1 MNRSRVV
8 ILVLAAL
15 AAGAAALLVRGL
27 LGGGTSKSA
36 ADTPPP
42 VATTEVLVAASE
54 IQPGT
59 QVTGN
64 LVRWQAWPKS
74 SVDSTFITADA
85 NANADQVVT
94 GTVARAPLV
103 SGEPLTNTKIIHA
116 DAAGF
121 MAARLTPGMRAV
133 SIPIA
138 TETGAGGFILPN
150 DRVDVIV
157 TLQVSETPKAFAART
172 LLRDVRV
179 LAVDQTFA
187 QDKDQK
193 TVIAKTATLELSP
206 QQSEVVS
213 AASSTGV
220 VSLALRALGDNAN
233 TDVAMNSNK
242 YNNGVVSVIRYG
254 VVRGRA
260 PATGE

>member
-1 MNRSRVV
+1 MNTARIVV
-8 ILVLAAL
+8 LTIAVGAGGVAAYLA
-15 AAGAAALLVRGL
+15 RGSDN
-27 LGGGTSKSA
+27 TS
-36 ADTPPP
+36 PPP
-42 VATTEVLVAASE
+42 EPVVQLQTVDVLVAKSDIGLGQSVVPDDLVWQTWPAASASNSFIRRSE
-54 IQPGT
+54 RPDAT
-59 QVTGN
+59 KEVTG
-64 LVRWQAWPKS
+64 S
-74 SVDSTFITADA
+74 I
-85 NANADQVVT
+85 
-94 GTVARAPLV
+94 ARAPFIA
-103 SGEPLTNTKIIHA
+103 GEPIREPKLVKANGS
-116 DAAGF
+116 GF
-121 MAARLTPGMRAV
+121 MAAILPTGMRAI
-133 SIPIA
+133 STEISP
-138 TETGAGGFILPN
+138 ETGAGGFILPN

>member
-15 AAGAAALLVRGL
+15 AAGAAALLARGL
-27 LGGGTSKSA
+27 LGGGTPKSA
-36 ADTPPP
+36 AQTAPSL
-42 VATTEVLVAASE
+42 ATTEVLVAASDIE
-54 IQPGT
+54 PGIP
-59 QVTGN
+59 VTGD

-74 SVDSTFITADA
+74 SVDSTFITSDT
-85 NANADQVVT
+85 NANASQVVT
-94 GTVARAPLV
+94 GTVARAPIV
-103 SGEPLTNTKIIHA
+103 SGEPLTNTKIVHA
-116 DAAGF
+116 DSAGF
-121 MAARLTPGMRAV
+121 MSARLTPGMRAV
-133 SIPIA
+133 SIPIS
-138 TETGAGGFILPN
+138 TESGAGGFILPN

-157 TLQVSETPKAFAART
+157 TIQVSETPKGFVART

-206 QQSEVVS
+206 QQSEMVS

-220 VSLALRALGDNAN
+220 VSLALRALGDNS
-233 TDVAMNSNK
+233 TDVAMNTNK

-254 VVRGRA
+254 VVHGGA
-260 PATGE
+260 PGKGE